1 MSKKPTRREF
11 LGAAAATAALGFAA
25 PRLYAADAKASP
37 NDTINLGVIGCGAR
51 AREVVPRFKALP
63 GNRVVMVC
71 DVNSQRMNEVR
82 EGFGDGKATAAGDF
96 RRVLDNKDVDA
107 VFIATQA
114 HWHVLPMVLA
124 LKAGKDVYL
133 EKPLGNFIG
142 EQIVAREAAKKY
154 DRIVQIGTQ
163 QRSWEQY
170 RKAVEVVQS
179 GRLGVISEV
188 KVWDYTNSLPSRGS
202 PANCPP
208 PKELDW
214 DFYVGP
220 SPSHDYNPN
229 YYFNYGYDWYDFSG
243 AGHQVAWGVHHF
255 DIVNWAMGVTDPIS
269 AVAMGGKYAMPD
281 DNRFWPDTFDGILEY
296 GPGPVAKNGFVLQY
310 TMRIGS
316 RRDFRAHGK
325 CFLGS
330 SGSLFLDRAG
340 YTITSE
346 EREAGGK
353 REKIIE
359 EDTFRNDDDNHQQ
372 VFLEH
377 VRNRTMPEANVE
389 TGHFATLSGH
399 LLNLSYLAGRK
410 ILWDAKAQQAIGDP
424 KANELIHREY
434 RAPWKLEA

>member
-1 MSKKPTRREF
+1 M
-11 LGAAAATAALGFAA
+11 
-25 PRLYAADAKASP
+25 
-37 NDTINLGVIGCGAR
+37 
-51 AREVVPRFKALP
+51 
-63 GNRVVMVC
+63 
-71 DVNSQRMNEVR
+71 
-82 EGFGDGKATAAGDF
+82 
-96 RRVLDNKDVDA
+96 
-107 VFIATQA
+107 
-114 HWHVLPMVLA
+114 
-124 LKAGKDVYL
+124 
-133 EKPLGNFIG
+133 
-142 EQIVAREAAKKY
+142 
-154 DRIVQIGTQ
+154 
-163 QRSWEQY
+163 
-170 RKAVEVVQS
+170 
-179 GRLGVISEV
+179 
-188 KVWDYTNSLPSRGS
+188 
-202 PANCPP
+202 
-208 PKELDW
+208 
-214 DFYVGP
+214 
-220 SPSHDYNPN
+220 HDYNPN
-229 YYFNYGYDWYDFSG
+229 YYFNYGYDWFDFSG

-359 EDTFRNDDDNHQQ
+359 EDTFRSDDDNHQQ

-410 ILWDAKAQQAIGDP
+410 ILWDAKAQQAIDDP